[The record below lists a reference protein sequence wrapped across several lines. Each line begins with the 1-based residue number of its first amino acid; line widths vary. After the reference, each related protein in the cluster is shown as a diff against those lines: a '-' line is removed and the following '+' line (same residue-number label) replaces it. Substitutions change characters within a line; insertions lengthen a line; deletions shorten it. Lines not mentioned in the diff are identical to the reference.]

1 MTKLN
6 FAVSTAVLATMLA
19 AAPASA
25 QDATGP
31 AATDAEEDGVIV
43 VTARKRDETLSDVPI
58 AVTAID
64 GDTLAARGINS
75 VREAAVLS
83 PGLNI
88 NSDGSGRAFIA
99 IRGVGVTLVQ
109 TVQPGVGLFI
119 DGIYQPNTAY
129 LNNPLLDV
137 ERIEVLRG
145 PQGTLYGKNTLGG
158 AINVITR
165 APSDVFEAR
174 ANGSY
179 AGPDNSWLVSGAV
192 SGPIVGDV
200 LGFRIAAS
208 HRQQDGFLT
217 NTLLG
222 KDANRF
228 NTDSINATLRLAPS
242 DGFSLTIKGYYDWV
256 DGVNT
261 PYSRVSGPT
270 DYRRD
275 VQFNALN
282 QVSYKYRGINAR
294 AEADLGGGSKLSVIG
309 AYDMRDSFFPDI
321 SARPIRCAPSAATA
335 CAR

>member
-6 FAVSTAVLATMLA
+6 FAASTAVLASLLIAVPTYAQDA
-19 AAPASA
+19 AAPAA
-25 QDATGP
+25 IDA
-31 AATDAEEDGVIV
+31 DDDGIIV

-64 GDTLAARGINS
+64 GDTLTARGINS

-88 NSDGSGRAFIA
+88 NSDGSGRAFVA

-109 TVQPGVGLFI
+109 SVQPGVGLFI

-165 APSDVFEAR
+165 APSDVFEMR

-179 AGPDNSWLVSGAV
+179 AGSPRRTASRTVS
-192 SGPIVGDV
+192 
-200 LGFRIAAS
+200 
-208 HRQQDGFLT
+208 
-217 NTLLG
+217 
-222 KDANRF
+222 
-228 NTDSINATLRLAPS
+228 
-242 DGFSLTIKGYYDWV
+242 
-256 DGVNT
+256 
-261 PYSRVSGPT
+261 
-270 DYRRD
+270 
-275 VQFNALN
+275 
-282 QVSYKYRGINAR
+282 
-294 AEADLGGGSKLSVIG
+294 
-309 AYDMRDSFFPDI
+309 
-321 SARPIRCAPSAATA
+321 
-335 CAR
+335 

>member
-1 MTKLN
+1 M
-6 FAVSTAVLATMLA
+6 LATLLA
-19 AAPASA
+19 AAPAYA

-31 AATDAEEDGVIV
+31 AATDAEDDGVIV

-64 GDTLAARGINS
+64 GDTLTARGINS

-88 NSDGSGRAFIA
+88 NSDGSGRAFVA

-109 TVQPGVGLFI
+109 SVQPGVGLFI

-165 APSDVFEAR
+165 APSDVFEVR

-192 SGPIVGDV
+192 SGPIAGDV

-217 NTLLG
+217 NTLLNA
-222 KDANRF
+222 DANRF

-242 DGFSLTIKGYYDWV
+242 DVF
-256 DGVNT
+256 
-261 PYSRVSGPT
+261 
-270 DYRRD
+270 
-275 VQFNALN
+275 F
-282 QVSYKYRGINAR
+282 
-294 AEADLGGGSKLSVIG
+294 ADDQRLL
-309 AYDMRDSFFPDI
+309 
-321 SARPIRCAPSAATA
+321 
-335 CAR
+335 